1 MKSIISVMLLIL
13 LAGAVAGC
21 VESPDK
27 DGTPNS
33 TLPAYSASTY
43 DSRYGVVCYRNA
55 VSSNNLSC
63 VKVN

>member
-1 MKSIISVMLLIL
+1 MKAIISVMLLAL
-13 LAGAVAGC
+13 LAGC
-21 VESPDK
+21 VPSPDK

-33 TLPAYSASTY
+33 TIPAYTTSTY

-55 VSSNNLSC
+55 TSSNNLSC